1 MLRYEIPMAA
11 TATTQPAPALPAE
24 KYFRASLSLLVLTSI
39 LTLAST
45 GKLDLFTSLI
55 APLAALQKGYRWWH
69 GRPVELAPRAATW
82 CLLVY
87 LAFFP
92 VDALFLSR
100 FFVGGSSNPPLFALL
115 LAVVHFLIVAM
126 LVRFY
131 SASTDRDAHFLSMLA
146 FAAILAAAI
155 LTVDTLF
162 LTLFFLFLLSGVST
176 FIGLE
181 LRRGA
186 AGTISPVPAHPET
199 ERKLNRSL
207 SFASLSVA
215 LGAILLGGMF
225 FFFFPRFSAGYLGRV
240 SFSPT
245 LMTGFTEDVELGQ
258 IGEIKK
264 SSAVVMRVETG
275 KPIGY
280 EWLRWRGIALTTF
293 DGKRW
298 SSNVINPRRLGTKA
312 DGWIHTP
319 EPAQK
324 ENISGQTVNY
334 TVYLEPVATN
344 AIFVPGRVLAVQ
356 GNFSGGATNSFAAM
370 QRNYLLTDETGT
382 LKVPFGNFAAVRYA
396 GNSRLPP
403 RDAGRLRTAG
413 ADYSSDITST
423 YLQLPAELDRRIPDL
438 AREITKNAQTPFD
451 KAQRI
456 ETYLRTRFAYT
467 LNLSG
472 RPGQDPLAHFLFE
485 TRAGHCEYFASAMAI
500 MLRTL
505 GIPSREVNGFLPGEY
520 NDLGGDYIVRAS
532 DAHSWVEVYF
542 PGNGWQV
549 FDPTPS
555 SGAGG
560 TGFLT
565 RLGFYIDWMQMTWN
579 EWVIG
584 YDFAHQVTLAQNL
597 QRGSKNWGESARAWF
612 DRKQQDGKRWLKSWQ
627 LEHGSLGYLLPVVL
641 VLLLLALRYNV
652 PAEVIRRKRL
662 FLRIRAA
669 KPGRSDPQL
678 ASRLYAELLRVLAR
692 RGLPRA
698 ETQTPLEFAAAMD
711 SPQLAPAVQEF
722 TQLYVHARFGGAP
735 CDTTR
740 LGQLLEQVRALLRSW
755 TKPAR

>member
-1 MLRYEIPMAA
+1 MGA
-11 TATTQPAPALPAE
+11 TATAHAAQALPAE
-24 KYFRASLSLLVLTSI
+24 KYFRVSLSLLVLTSI

-45 GKLDLFTSLI
+45 GKLDLITSLI
-55 APLAALQKGYRWWH
+55 GPLAALHKGYRWWQ
-69 GRPVELAPRAATW
+69 GRPAELSPRAATW

-87 LAFFP
+87 LVFFP
-92 VDALFLSR
+92 VDALFVSR

-131 SASTDRDAHFLSMLA
+131 SASTDRDALFLSMLS

-162 LTLFFLFLLSGVST
+162 LTLFFLFLLCGTST

-181 LRRGA
+181 LRHGA
-186 AGTISPVPAHPET
+186 AGSVSPAFVHRET

-207 SFASLSVA
+207 SLASLSVA
-215 LGAILLGGMF
+215 VGTILVGGMF

-280 EWLRWRGIALTTF
+280 QWLRWRGIALTTF

-298 SSNVINPRRLGTKA
+298 TSNVVNPQRLGTRA

-319 EPAQK
+319 ESDLKQ
-324 ENISGQTVNY
+324 NTSGGTANY

-344 AIFVPGRVLAVQ
+344 AIFVPGRVLSVQ
-356 GNFSGGATNSFAAM
+356 GNFNGGVTNSFVAM

-382 LKVPFGNFAAVRYA
+382 LKVPFRNFTSIRYA
-396 GNSRLPP
+396 GISRLPP
-403 RDAGRLRTAG
+403 RDAEKLRDAG
-413 ADYSSDITST
+413 TDYSSDIAST
-423 YLQLPAELDRRIPDL
+423 YLQVPDGLDRRIPEL
-438 AREITKNAQTPFD
+438 AREITKNAKTPFD
-451 KAQRI
+451 KALRI
-456 ETYLRTRFAYT
+456 ETHLRTRFAYS
-467 LNLSG
+467 LNLTG
-472 RPGQDPLAHFLFE
+472 KPGQDPLAHFLFE

-500 MLRTL
+500 MLRML
-505 GIPSREVNGFLPGEY
+505 GIPSREVNGFLSGEY

-555 SGAGG
+555 NIERGNSL
-560 TGFLT
+560 LT
-565 RLGFYIDWMQMTWN
+565 RLAMYIDWMQITWN

-584 YDFAHQVTLAQNL
+584 YDFAHQITLAQNL

-612 DRKQQDGKRWLKSWQ
+612 DRKQQEGKRWLKSWQ
-627 LEHGSLGYLLPVVL
+627 LQHGSLGYLLPAMLVVL
-641 VLLLLALRYNV
+641 LVALRYNV
-652 PAEVIRRKRL
+652 PADLIRRVRL

-669 KPGRSDPQL
+669 QSGRSDPQL
-678 ASRLYAELLRVLAR
+678 ASRLYAELMRALAR
-692 RGLPRA
+692 RGWLRT
-698 ETQTPLEFAAAMD
+698 ETQTPLEFAAAVN

-722 TQLYVHARFGGAP
+722 TQLYAHARFGGAP
-735 CDTTR
+735 CDATR
-740 LGQLLEQVRALLRSW
+740 LGQLLHQIRSA
-755 TKPAR
+755 PSSS

>member
-1 MLRYEIPMAA
+1 MAL
-11 TATTQPAPALPAE
+11 TATTQPARALPAE
-24 KYFRASLSLLVLTSI
+24 QYFRASLSLLVLTSI

-45 GKLDLFTSLI
+45 GKLDLLTSLI
-55 APLAALQKGYRWWH
+55 APLAALHKGYRWWH
-69 GRPVELAPRAATW
+69 GRPSELSPRAATW

-131 SASTDRDAHFLSMLA
+131 SASTDRDAHFLSMLS

-186 AGTISPVPAHPET
+186 AGTISPVPAHRET

-207 SFASLSVA
+207 SLASLSVA
-215 LGAILLGGMF
+215 LGTILLGGMF

-275 KPIGY
+275 NPIGY

-298 SSNVINPRRLGTKA
+298 SSNVVNPQRLGTKA

-324 ENISGQTVNY
+324 ENISGKTVNY

-344 AIFVPGRVLAVQ
+344 AIFVPGRLLSVQ
-356 GNFSGGATNSFAAM
+356 GNFGGGATNSFAAM
-370 QRNYLLTDETGT
+370 QRNYLFTDETDT
-382 LKVPFGNFAAVRYA
+382 LKVPFPNFAAIRYA

-403 RDAGRLRTAG
+403 RDAGKLRTAG
-413 ADYSSDITST
+413 TDYSREITST
-423 YLQLPAELDRRIPDL
+423 YLQLPAGLDRRIPDL

-451 KAQRI
+451 KALRI
-456 ETYLRTRFAYT
+456 ETYLRTRFGYT
-467 LNLSG
+467 LNLTG
-472 RPGQDPLAHFLFE
+472 KPGQDPLAHFLFE

-555 SGAGG
+555 SIEGG
-560 TGFLT
+560 NGFLT
-565 RLGFYIDWMQMTWN
+565 RLGLYIDWMQITWN

-597 QRGSKNWGESARAWF
+597 QRGSKNWGESARSWF

-627 LEHGSLGYLLPVVL
+627 LEHGSLGYLLPAVL

-652 PAEVIRRKRL
+652 PAEVIRRARL

-669 KPGRSDPQL
+669 KSGRSDPQL
-678 ASRLYAELLRVLAR
+678 ASRLYAELLRMLAR
-692 RGLPRA
+692 RGLLRG
-698 ETQTPLEFAAAMD
+698 ETQTPLEFAAGMD

-722 TQLYVHARFGGAP
+722 TQIYVHARFGGAP
-735 CDTTR
+735 CNTTR
-740 LGQLLEQVRALLRSW
+740 LGQLLEQVRAALRS
-755 TKPAR
+755 KPKTSY